1 MPPHFHPALST
12 TVWENKRRIESLY
25 NDFPDIDISA
35 QDFDIEKYVGLLRE
49 ILHAADIPLYPIAT
63 TWEDLKCTVPI
74 STSGAIDTVVSC
86 FTGLASAISHG
97 CARIMTPHASGKPQ
111 SANVLQDV
119 SGYLLP
125 GQLCLVLGSSGSGT
139 SLLLSRIAGR
149 EMPKIIQTSGDISY
163 QTVFTPG
170 QERQSHFTR
179 YIGQHDIHI
188 PQLTVRQTLEFA
200 AECIWP
206 AWIPHVDVIRRNDVI
221 LTARRLGIE
230 RTLDTIVG
238 SDILRGVSGGERKR
252 VTIAEMQ
259 IAGVA
264 GTLIMDN
271 WSKGLDSGTTL
282 SITQAVRGFA
292 DALKGSAMLSMQ
304 APGSEVYSLFDTL
317 CLLDK
322 GKLLYFGPTSDAEQY
337 FNGLGL
343 YRPQHRSLPDFLSTV
358 ADPLIQTEYLDDPH
372 SRSTEQ
378 TTAGLDTDTLATNF
392 RESALYTRMQDTI
405 ASVKAQPRDETLH
418 PKEHIA
424 KIGAKNVLQ
433 SPRYQIAAL
442 ARRQWRHIMSIRRS
456 FLAEVVQNLI
466 LGLLLGSIFWQLPD
480 TAGGANSRGGILFL
494 MLLLIGLS
502 SLAKIPVRFE
512 EKEVFAKQK
521 AASFFDAWTFL
532 LTQIIFD
539 FGQELIKTAA
549 LVIPVYLMAGLNLGG
564 SAQRLLY
571 CLLIIVMIS
580 LTMISMTRVVAA
592 IFDDAESASGIAGV
606 LTIVLVLLSGYLKTP
621 TEIQGYL
628 IWIYWIDPL
637 HYAFEAL
644 LINEYDGLNFSCTL
658 EELIPANPSIP
669 PQFRICP
676 VSTGEQYLEDTFG
689 ITNDKIFRLYFF
701 LVLLGF
707 QVLFFLL
714 SAYATARTKPKG
726 HPQRESNQPSADS
739 VRSND
744 KGALAIDVRDS
755 SPPSLHQNRFTFTDM
770 SYSVEDGR
778 KVLLNKVTGN
788 AVGGKVVLLMGE
800 SGAGKTTLLDVCAMR
815 KTLGKGTSVSGE
827 VRLNGK
833 VLDKKALAHVSG
845 YCEQSDL
852 HVEEATVRE
861 ALLFSAKLRLP
872 KSMALKEKMDRVD
885 KVLEMLRLEPYQHVL
900 VKALGA
906 GEKKL
911 LTMGVE
917 VVTEPKVLFL
927 DEPTSG
933 ISSSSAMT
941 VARALRRIAETG
953 TCVVCTVH
961 QPSAE
966 VFDMFDMLLLLKR
979 GGKVVYFG
987 DIGEHGATLRSYF
1000 EARGAEKMDEDA
1012 NAAAWM
1018 LDVIS
1023 DEKTNWTEEWQ
1034 QSTEKE
1040 HEDKQ
1045 TAELAEGGE
1054 DSSDGWGDVFD
1065 TPSFPSQAVEVIRRQ
1080 FWRYWRLPEYNTTRV
1095 MLLLMIALMVG
1106 LLFLRELSNTQTG
1119 AMLSFAAL
1127 FLTVIPS
1134 NLSAQNVIP
1143 PTTSGRAVF
1152 YREIASGTYATRA
1165 HHLAVGLVELPFTVV
1180 ATTVFVVVFYFM
1192 VGLTPGRFGYFFLAS
1207 QLLYL
1212 FAVMLGVMLASVTPT
1227 AAFAESL
1234 ASSVLSLFNVLSGFF
1249 IRKDEM
1255 PSWWRWSVW
1264 VNPFSYYLS
1273 GLVQNEMENKTFV
1286 CEDGEFGLFR
1296 IPDGVADCANIAGG
1310 IYENVVQNGVVTA
1323 CRFCP
1328 IPTGQTLIDSYSADE
1343 VNKWVSLVAIA
1354 VAIVV
1359 CRLVTG
1365 FGFARLRFMTR

>member
-1 MPPHFHPALST
+1 MPPHFHPALSA
-12 TVWENKRRIESLY
+12 TVWDNKKRVESLY
-25 NDFPDIDISA
+25 NDFPDINVSA
-35 QDFDIEKYVGLLRE
+35 PDFDIKKYVGLLRE
-49 ILHAADIPLYPIAT
+49 ILHAADVPLHPIAT
-63 TWEDLKCTVPI
+63 TWESLRCTVPI

-86 FTGLASAISHG
+86 FTGLASAVSHG
-97 CARIMTPHASGKPQ
+97 CARIMTPHTSGKPP
-111 SANVLQDV
+111 SASVLHDV

-149 EMPKIIQTSGDISY
+149 EMPKIIQTSGDVSY
-163 QTVFTPG
+163 QTVFNPG
-170 QERQSHFTR
+170 QAKPAHFTR
-179 YIGQHDIHI
+179 YIGQHDVHI

-206 AWIPHVDVIRRNDVI
+206 AWIPHVDAIRRNEVI
-221 LTARRLGIE
+221 LTARGLGIE

-259 IAGVA
+259 IGGVA

-282 SITQAVRGFA
+282 SITQAVRSFA
-292 DALKGSAMLSMQ
+292 DVLKGSALLSMQ

-317 CLLDK
+317 CLLDQ
-322 GKLLYFGPTSDAEQY
+322 GQLLYFGPTGDAEGY
-337 FNGLGL
+337 FNSLGL
-343 YRPQHRSLPDFLSTV
+343 YRPQHRSLPDFLSTI
-358 ADPLIQTEYLDDPH
+358 ADPLIQTEYLDGPN
-372 SRSTEQ
+372 SLLQEQ
-378 TTAGLDTDTLATNF
+378 TTARLDTDNLATKF
-392 RESALYTRMQDTI
+392 RESEHFAKLQDTI
-405 ASVKAQPRDETLH
+405 ASVKAQPRDDTLR
-418 PKEHIA
+418 PKEHIE
-424 KIGAKNVLQ
+424 KIGAKRVLQ

-456 FLAEVVQNLI
+456 FLAEVLQNLV

-494 MLLLIGLS
+494 ILLLIGLS

-521 AASFFDAWTFL
+521 AASFFDAWPYL
-532 LTQIIFD
+532 LTQAIFD
-539 FGQELIKTAA
+539 FCQELIKTAA

-571 CLLIIVMIS
+571 CLLIIVMVS
-580 LTMISMTRVVAA
+580 LTMISMTRFVVA
-592 IFDDAESASGIAGV
+592 IFDDAESASGFAGV
-606 LTIVLVLLSGYLKTP
+606 LTIVLVLLNGYLKTP

-644 LINEYDGLNFSCTL
+644 LINEYDGLNFKCTL
-658 EELIPANPSIP
+658 EERIPANSNIP
-669 PQFRICP
+669 AEFRVCP

-714 SAYATARTKPKG
+714 SAYTTARTKPKG
-726 HPQRESNQPSADS
+726 HPQREISQSSASS
-739 VRSND
+739 VRPND
-744 KGALAIDVRDS
+744 KDAVAIDVQN
-755 SPPSLHQNRFTFTDM
+755 SPSQGPHKNRFTFTDM
-770 SYSVEDGR
+770 SYSVDDGR

-827 VRLNGK
+827 VRLNGR
-833 VLDKKALAHVSG
+833 VLDKKALAHLSG

-872 KSMALKEKMDRVD
+872 KSITLKEKMD
-885 KVLEMLRLEPYQHVL
+885 KVENVLAMLRLEPYQHVL

-1000 EARGAEKMDEDA
+1000 EARGAEQMNEDA

-1023 DEKTNWTEEWQ
+1023 DEKTDWAEEWL
-1034 QSTEKE
+1034 QSKEKE
-1040 HEDKQ
+1040 EQGKQ
-1045 TAELAEGGE
+1045 TAELAEGDE
-1054 DSSDGWGDVFD
+1054 DSSNGWGEDFD
-1065 TPSFPSQAVEVIRRQ
+1065 TPSFPRQTVEMIRRQ

-1095 MLLLMIALMVG
+1095 MLLLMIALMIG

-1152 YREIASGTYATRA
+1152 YREIASGTYETTA
-1165 HHLAVGLVELPFTVV
+1165 HHVAVGLVELPFTVV

-1212 FAVMLGVMLASVTPT
+1212 FTVVLGVMLASVTPT
-1227 AAFAESL
+1227 AAFAENL
-1234 ASSVLSLFNVLSGFF
+1234 ANSILSLFNVVSGFF

-1273 GLVQNEMENKTFV
+1273 GLVQNEMENKTFI
-1286 CEDGEFGLFR
+1286 CEAGEFGLFR
-1296 IPDGVADCANIAGG
+1296 IPDGVSDCASIAGG
-1310 IYENVVQNGVVTA
+1310 VYENVVENGVITA

-1328 IPTGQTLIDSYSADE
+1328 VPTGQTLIDLYAADE
-1343 VNKWVSLVAIA
+1343 VNKWLSLVAVV
-1354 VAIVV
+1354 VAIVI

-1365 FGFARLRFMTR
+1365 FGFAKLRFMTR